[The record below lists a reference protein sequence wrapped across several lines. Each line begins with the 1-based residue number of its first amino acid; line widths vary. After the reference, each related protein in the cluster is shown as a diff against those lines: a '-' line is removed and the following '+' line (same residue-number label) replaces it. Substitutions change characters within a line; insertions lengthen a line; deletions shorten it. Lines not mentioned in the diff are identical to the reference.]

1 MNTSFKKNIFL
12 SLFTLFVF
20 FSCKPEGSD
29 IDIPKTSSVEKLI
42 EHSDEFEKSVLTY
55 ETPGGK
61 IHFAIGFGI
70 ANSIMVEGENGNV
83 IIDASDSTFEA
94 SEIYKRFQ
102 KLNNNPIV
110 AKKISSSLATSGLTS
125 RRKYNIITDDP
136 KIKPN
141 KTFGLKTKFNIIS
154 FLRFIRLFKIFESE
168 FLRYLKF

>member
-20 FSCKPEGSD
+20 FSCKPEDSD

-42 EHSDEFEKSVLTY
+42 EHSTEFEKRVLTY
-55 ETPGGK
+55 ETPGGRV
-61 IHFAIGFGI
+61 HFAIGFGI
-70 ANSIMVEGENGNV
+70 ANSIMVEGENGNI

-110 AKKISSSLATSGLTS
+110 A
-125 RRKYNIITDDP
+125 IIYTHNHGDH
-136 KIKPN
+136 
-141 KTFGLKTKFNIIS
+141 T
-154 FLRFIRLFKIFESE
+154 
-168 FLRYLKF
+168 